1 MNDKFK
7 YSDEKLILR
16 FQEGDINAYNE
27 LVKRYKDRL
36 LNFVLRYFN
45 NVEQAEDVVQ
55 DTLIKLYTHASYYKN
70 VAKFSTWIF
79 TIAKNNALT
88 ELRKNK
94 RKKTDSLWTDD
105 GQVIDINSKEE
116 SLDSKVQNEIAI
128 DQLNKFLDE
137 IPEMSLDAQK
147 ILLRVLDTATFTR
160 LGGNEVLTVDVH
172 IIAATNRDIVKAVA
186 EKEFREDIYYHL
198 KGMMRHL
205 PPLRERPEDI
215 APLVSAFIDEF
226 STEYRK
232 DLTGITW
239 EALARLEQAAWPGN
253 IRQLRST
260 IQTAVALA
268 TADSLESKDFP
279 EIYPEFVEPLISIWQ
294 TLPPETRHAIW
305 NTLHREIQH
314 IIIHELSKQT
324 AGLLPN
330 LSVSNMPQ
338 TIEESASVNIK
349 NMNRNQILRTVA
361 QKRIKQYPS
370 LHEAAE
376 SLNIDIRTL
385 QKYAQWKESDE

>member
-1 MNDKFK
+1 MRQNLQTLSTGSSDMNDKFK

-137 IPEMSLDAQK
+137 IPENFRMAVVLRDFQELSYEEISK
-147 ILLRVLDTATFTR
+147 ILEIPIGTIKSR
-160 LGGNEVLTVDVH
+160 
-172 IIAATNRDIVKAVA
+172 INRGRIQLAKKMKNF
-186 EKEFREDIYYHL
+186 KE
-198 KGMMRHL
+198 
-205 PPLRERPEDI
+205 
-215 APLVSAFIDEF
+215 
-226 STEYRK
+226 
-232 DLTGITW
+232 
-239 EALARLEQAAWPGN
+239 
-253 IRQLRST
+253 
-260 IQTAVALA
+260 
-268 TADSLESKDFP
+268 
-279 EIYPEFVEPLISIWQ
+279 
-294 TLPPETRHAIW
+294 
-305 NTLHREIQH
+305 
-314 IIIHELSKQT
+314 
-324 AGLLPN
+324 
-330 LSVSNMPQ
+330 
-338 TIEESASVNIK
+338 
-349 NMNRNQILRTVA
+349 
-361 QKRIKQYPS
+361 
-370 LHEAAE
+370 
-376 SLNIDIRTL
+376 
-385 QKYAQWKESDE
+385 

>member
-1 MNDKFK
+1 MRQNLQTLSTELSDMNDKFK

-128 DQLNKFLDE
+128 DQLNKFIDE
-137 IPEMSLDAQK
+137 IPENFRMAVVLRDFQELSYEEISK
-147 ILLRVLDTATFTR
+147 ILEIPIGTIKSR
-160 LGGNEVLTVDVH
+160 
-172 IIAATNRDIVKAVA
+172 INRGRIQLA
-186 EKEFREDIYYHL
+186 EKMKHF
-198 KGMMRHL
+198 
-205 PPLRERPEDI
+205 
-215 APLVSAFIDEF
+215 
-226 STEYRK
+226 
-232 DLTGITW
+232 
-239 EALARLEQAAWPGN
+239 
-253 IRQLRST
+253 
-260 IQTAVALA
+260 
-268 TADSLESKDFP
+268 
-279 EIYPEFVEPLISIWQ
+279 
-294 TLPPETRHAIW
+294 
-305 NTLHREIQH
+305 
-314 IIIHELSKQT
+314 
-324 AGLLPN
+324 
-330 LSVSNMPQ
+330 
-338 TIEESASVNIK
+338 
-349 NMNRNQILRTVA
+349 
-361 QKRIKQYPS
+361 
-370 LHEAAE
+370 
-376 SLNIDIRTL
+376 
-385 QKYAQWKESDE
+385 KE

>member
-1 MNDKFK
+1 LSTELSDMNDKFK

-137 IPEMSLDAQK
+137 IPENFRMAVVLRDFQELSYEEISK
-147 ILLRVLDTATFTR
+147 ILEIPIGTIKSR
-160 LGGNEVLTVDVH
+160 
-172 IIAATNRDIVKAVA
+172 INRGRIQLA
-186 EKEFREDIYYHL
+186 EKMKHF
-198 KGMMRHL
+198 
-205 PPLRERPEDI
+205 
-215 APLVSAFIDEF
+215 
-226 STEYRK
+226 
-232 DLTGITW
+232 
-239 EALARLEQAAWPGN
+239 
-253 IRQLRST
+253 
-260 IQTAVALA
+260 
-268 TADSLESKDFP
+268 
-279 EIYPEFVEPLISIWQ
+279 
-294 TLPPETRHAIW
+294 
-305 NTLHREIQH
+305 
-314 IIIHELSKQT
+314 
-324 AGLLPN
+324 
-330 LSVSNMPQ
+330 
-338 TIEESASVNIK
+338 
-349 NMNRNQILRTVA
+349 
-361 QKRIKQYPS
+361 
-370 LHEAAE
+370 
-376 SLNIDIRTL
+376 
-385 QKYAQWKESDE
+385 KE

>member
-1 MNDKFK
+1 MRQNLQTLSTESSEMNDKFK

-94 RKKTDSLWTDD
+94 WKKTDSLWTDD

-137 IPEMSLDAQK
+137 IPENFRMAVVLRDFQELSYEEISK
-147 ILLRVLDTATFTR
+147 ILEIPIGTIKSR
-160 LGGNEVLTVDVH
+160 
-172 IIAATNRDIVKAVA
+172 INRGRIQLA
-186 EKEFREDIYYHL
+186 EKMKHF
-198 KGMMRHL
+198 
-205 PPLRERPEDI
+205 
-215 APLVSAFIDEF
+215 
-226 STEYRK
+226 
-232 DLTGITW
+232 
-239 EALARLEQAAWPGN
+239 
-253 IRQLRST
+253 
-260 IQTAVALA
+260 
-268 TADSLESKDFP
+268 
-279 EIYPEFVEPLISIWQ
+279 
-294 TLPPETRHAIW
+294 
-305 NTLHREIQH
+305 
-314 IIIHELSKQT
+314 
-324 AGLLPN
+324 
-330 LSVSNMPQ
+330 
-338 TIEESASVNIK
+338 
-349 NMNRNQILRTVA
+349 
-361 QKRIKQYPS
+361 
-370 LHEAAE
+370 
-376 SLNIDIRTL
+376 
-385 QKYAQWKESDE
+385 KE

>member
-1 MNDKFK
+1 MRQNLQTLSTELSDMNNKFK

-137 IPEMSLDAQK
+137 IPENFRMAVVLRDFQELSYEEISK
-147 ILLRVLDTATFTR
+147 ILEIPIGTIKSR
-160 LGGNEVLTVDVH
+160 
-172 IIAATNRDIVKAVA
+172 INRGRIQLA
-186 EKEFREDIYYHL
+186 EKMKHF
-198 KGMMRHL
+198 
-205 PPLRERPEDI
+205 
-215 APLVSAFIDEF
+215 
-226 STEYRK
+226 
-232 DLTGITW
+232 
-239 EALARLEQAAWPGN
+239 
-253 IRQLRST
+253 
-260 IQTAVALA
+260 
-268 TADSLESKDFP
+268 
-279 EIYPEFVEPLISIWQ
+279 
-294 TLPPETRHAIW
+294 
-305 NTLHREIQH
+305 
-314 IIIHELSKQT
+314 
-324 AGLLPN
+324 
-330 LSVSNMPQ
+330 
-338 TIEESASVNIK
+338 
-349 NMNRNQILRTVA
+349 
-361 QKRIKQYPS
+361 
-370 LHEAAE
+370 
-376 SLNIDIRTL
+376 
-385 QKYAQWKESDE
+385 KE